1 MAAEKNFE
9 NRLKKWL
16 QSEGIYPLGTPP
28 DKMPTPPC
36 GYYEK
41 RFANRMTKSGLPD
54 MHICVK
60 GMAVETEVKAENG
73 TPSDMQ
79 LFMIDQIR
87 NSGGF
92 AFVVFPS
99 GFDKFKHFIKE
110 LKRDCFTTEDQEV
123 ILR

>member
-9 NRLKKWL
+9 TRLKKWL
-16 QSEGIYPLGTPP
+16 QSEGIYPFGTPA
-28 DKMPTPPC
+28 DKMTTIPI

-60 GMAVETEVKAENG
+60 GMSVEAEIKAENG

-87 NSGGF
+87 SSGGF
-92 AFVVFPS
+92 AVVVYPS
-99 GFDKFKHFIKE
+99 GFDKFKQFIIDLKHEKYNKE
-110 LKRDCFTTEDQEV
+110 LEV
-123 ILR
+123 ILK